1 VVSFANRRGARIDA
15 PGDTG
20 CRNAGVSTISIAPS
34 QSGTLTTSCSR
45 TNACSS
51 AMRSR

>member
-1 VVSFANRRGARIDA
+1 VLDFENSRGEYIEA
-15 PGDTG
+15 PGETG

-34 QSGTLTTSCSR
+34 QSGTVTTSCSR